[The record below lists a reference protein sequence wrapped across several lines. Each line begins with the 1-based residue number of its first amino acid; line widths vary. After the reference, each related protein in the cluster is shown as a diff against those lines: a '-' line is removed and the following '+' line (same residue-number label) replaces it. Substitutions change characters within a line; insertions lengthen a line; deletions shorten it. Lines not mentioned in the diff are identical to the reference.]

1 MTHSFRLSLWGMF
14 RIEQYSGPEY
24 VSCHLDLLLGRGW
37 DVRGVGGGG
46 GPNGEHCLGY
56 RVILTLEL
64 RVDMKH
70 QLRYG
75 HFSDPVTL
83 YYESFSDLTLMLSR
97 VEEISFL

>member
-75 HFSDPVTL
+75 HLSDPNSVL
-83 YYESFSDLTLMLSR
+83 
-97 VEEISFL
+97 